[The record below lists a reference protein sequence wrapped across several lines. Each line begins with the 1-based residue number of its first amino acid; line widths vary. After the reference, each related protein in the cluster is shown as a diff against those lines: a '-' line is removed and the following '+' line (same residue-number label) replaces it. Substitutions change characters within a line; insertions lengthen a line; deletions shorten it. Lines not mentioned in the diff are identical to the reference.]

1 MIYYEKNRF
10 VHSFKRVEVFS
21 NLAKMKQTL
30 LGVLAVLILI
40 VGGYKTIDFI
50 QNNEMVHI
58 VKSDEVKEIVENYL
72 RYLDND
78 ALTDKGKIISY
89 QIDEQSIEH
98 NPMGGIMFTVI
109 LNDDSELYVRM
120 TLEKDHETG
129 KIQQSGGGYAKK
141 VKNLVGE
148 KD

>member
-1 MIYYEKNRF
+1 MRLIGKGWGL
-10 VHSFKRVEVFS
+10 KLKKLIRV
-21 NLAKMKQTL
+21 L
-30 LGVLAVLILI
+30 LVVVGLV
-40 VGGYKTIDFI
+40 VGGYTIMGI
-50 QNNEMVHI
+50 VRNHEMVQI

-78 ALTDKGKIISY
+78 ALTDKGKIVSY

-98 NPMGGIMFTVI
+98 NPMGGIMFTVF

-120 TLEKDHETG
+120 TLEKHHETG

-141 VKNLVGE
+141 VKDLVGK

>member
-1 MIYYEKNRF
+1 MRLIGKGWELKL
-10 VHSFKRVEVFS
+10 K
-21 NLAKMKQTL
+21 KIIK
-30 LGVLAVLILI
+30 VLIGLFVVVGLV
-40 VGGYKTIDFI
+40 VGGYTIMEI
-50 QNNEMVHI
+50 VRNHEMVQI
-58 VKSDEVKEIVENYL
+58 VKRDEVKEIVENYL

-78 ALTDKGKIISY
+78 ALTDKGKIVSY
-89 QIDEQSIEH
+89 QIDEASIEH
-98 NPMGGIMFTVI
+98 NPMGGIMFTVL

-141 VKNLVGE
+141 VKDLVGK

>member
-1 MIYYEKNRF
+1 MTRVLLALF
-10 VHSFKRVEVFS
+10 VVVG
-21 NLAKMKQTL
+21 L
-30 LGVLAVLILI
+30 V
-40 VGGYKTIDFI
+40 VGGYTIMGI
-50 QNNEMVHI
+50 VRNNEMVYI

-98 NPMGGIMFTVI
+98 NPMGGIMFTVF

-120 TLEKDHETG
+120 TLEKNHETG

-141 VKNLVGE
+141 VKDLVSK

>member
-1 MIYYEKNRF
+1 
-10 VHSFKRVEVFS
+10 
-21 NLAKMKQTL
+21 MKL
-30 LGVLAVLILI
+30 KKIIRVLIGLFVVVGLV
-40 VGGYKTIDFI
+40 VGGYTIMGVVR
-50 QNNEMVHI
+50 NHEMVQI
-58 VKSDEVKEIVENYL
+58 VKRDEVKEIVENYL

-78 ALTDKGKIISY
+78 ALTDKGKIVSY

-98 NPMGGIMFTVI
+98 NPMGGIMFTVF

-120 TLEKDHETG
+120 TLEKHHETG

-141 VKNLVGE
+141 VKDLVGK

>member
-1 MIYYEKNRF
+1 LKLKKIIR
-10 VHSFKRVEVFS
+10 
-21 NLAKMKQTL
+21 
-30 LGVLAVLILI
+30 VLIGLFVVVGLV
-40 VGGYKTIDFI
+40 VGGYTIMEI
-50 QNNEMVHI
+50 VRNHEMVQI
-58 VKSDEVKEIVENYL
+58 VKRDEVKEIVENYL

-78 ALTDKGKIISY
+78 ALTDKGKIVSY

-98 NPMGGIMFTVI
+98 NPMGGIMFTVF

-120 TLEKDHETG
+120 TLEKHHETG

-141 VKNLVGE
+141 VKDLVGK

>member
-1 MIYYEKNRF
+1 MRLIGKGWELKL
-10 VHSFKRVEVFS
+10 K
-21 NLAKMKQTL
+21 KIIK
-30 LGVLAVLILI
+30 VLIGLFVVVGLV
-40 VGGYKTIDFI
+40 VGGYTIMEI
-50 QNNEMVHI
+50 VRNHEMVQI
-58 VKSDEVKEIVENYL
+58 VKRDEVKEIVENYL

-78 ALTDKGKIISY
+78 ALTDKGKIVSY

-98 NPMGGIMFTVI
+98 NPMGGIMFTVL

-120 TLEKDHETG
+120 TLEKNHETG

-141 VKNLVGE
+141 VKDLVGK

>member
-1 MIYYEKNRF
+1 
-10 VHSFKRVEVFS
+10 
-21 NLAKMKQTL
+21 MKL
-30 LGVLAVLILI
+30 KKIIRVLIGLFI
-40 VGGYKTIDFI
+40 VVGLVVGGYTIMEI
-50 QNNEMVHI
+50 VRNHEMVQI
-58 VKSDEVKEIVENYL
+58 VKRDEVKEIVENYL

-78 ALTDKGKIISY
+78 ALTDKGKIVSY

-98 NPMGGIMFTVI
+98 NPMGGIMFTVF

-120 TLEKDHETG
+120 TLEKHHETG

-141 VKNLVGE
+141 VKDLVGK

>member
-1 MIYYEKNRF
+1 MTRVLVALF
-10 VHSFKRVEVFS
+10 VVVG
-21 NLAKMKQTL
+21 L
-30 LGVLAVLILI
+30 V
-40 VGGYKTIDFI
+40 VGGYTIMGI
-50 QNNEMVHI
+50 VRNNEMVHI

-98 NPMGGIMFTVI
+98 NPMGGIMFTVF

-120 TLEKDHETG
+120 TLEKNHETG
-129 KIQQSGGGYAKK
+129 KIQRSGGGYAKK
-141 VKNLVGE
+141 VKDLVGK

>member
-1 MIYYEKNRF
+1 
-10 VHSFKRVEVFS
+10 
-21 NLAKMKQTL
+21 MKL
-30 LGVLAVLILI
+30 KKIIRVLIGLFVVVGLVVVGYTIMEI
-40 VGGYKTIDFI
+40 VR
-50 QNNEMVHI
+50 NHEMVQI
-58 VKSDEVKEIVENYL
+58 VKRDEVKEIVENYL

-78 ALTDKGKIISY
+78 ALTDKGKIVSY

-98 NPMGGIMFTVI
+98 NPMGGIMFTVF

-120 TLEKDHETG
+120 TLEKHHETG

-141 VKNLVGE
+141 VKDLVGK

>member
-1 MIYYEKNRF
+1 MRLIGKGWELKL
-10 VHSFKRVEVFS
+10 KKLIRV
-21 NLAKMKQTL
+21 L
-30 LGVLAVLILI
+30 LVVVGLV
-40 VGGYKTIDFI
+40 VGGYTIMGI
-50 QNNEMVHI
+50 VRNHEMVQI
-58 VKSDEVKEIVENYL
+58 VKRDEVKEIVENYL

-78 ALTDKGKIISY
+78 ALTDKGKIVSY

-98 NPMGGIMFTVI
+98 NPMGGIMFTVF

-120 TLEKDHETG
+120 TLEKHHETG

-141 VKNLVGE
+141 VKDLVGK

>member
-1 MIYYEKNRF
+1 MTRVLLAIF
-10 VHSFKRVEVFS
+10 VVVG
-21 NLAKMKQTL
+21 L
-30 LGVLAVLILI
+30 V
-40 VGGYKTIDFI
+40 VGGYTIMGI
-50 QNNEMVHI
+50 VRNNEMVHI
-58 VKSDEVKEIVENYL
+58 VKSDEVKEIVENFL

-120 TLEKDHETG
+120 TLEKNHETG
-129 KIQQSGGGYAKK
+129 KIQRSGGGYAKK
-141 VKNLVGE
+141 VKDLVGK

>member
-1 MIYYEKNRF
+1 
-10 VHSFKRVEVFS
+10 
-21 NLAKMKQTL
+21 MKL
-30 LGVLAVLILI
+30 KKIIRVLIGLFVVVGLV
-40 VGGYKTIDFI
+40 VGGYTIMGI
-50 QNNEMVHI
+50 VRNHEMVQI
-58 VKSDEVKEIVENYL
+58 VKRDEVKEIVENYL

-78 ALTDKGKIISY
+78 ALTDKGKIVSY

-98 NPMGGIMFTVI
+98 NPMGGIMFTVF

-120 TLEKDHETG
+120 TLEKHHETG

-141 VKNLVGE
+141 VKDLVGK

>member
-1 MIYYEKNRF
+1 MGL
-10 VHSFKRVEVFS
+10 V
-21 NLAKMKQTL
+21 
-30 LGVLAVLILI
+30 
-40 VGGYKTIDFI
+40 VGGYTIMEI
-50 QNNEMVHI
+50 VRNHEMVQI
-58 VKSDEVKEIVENYL
+58 VKRDEVKEIVENYL

-78 ALTDKGKIISY
+78 ALTDKGKIVSY

-98 NPMGGIMFTVI
+98 NPMGGIMFTVF

-141 VKNLVGE
+141 VKDLVGK

>member
-1 MIYYEKNRF
+1 MGLKLKKLI
-10 VHSFKRVEVFS
+10 RV
-21 NLAKMKQTL
+21 L
-30 LGVLAVLILI
+30 LVVVGLV
-40 VGGYKTIDFI
+40 VGGYTIMGVVR
-50 QNNEMVHI
+50 NNEMVHI

-98 NPMGGIMFTVI
+98 NPMGGIMFTVF

>member
-1 MIYYEKNRF
+1 MRLIGKGWELKLKKMIR
-10 VHSFKRVEVFS
+10 
-21 NLAKMKQTL
+21 AL
-30 LGVLAVLILI
+30 LGLFVAVGLV
-40 VGGYKTIDFI
+40 VGGYTII
-50 QNNEMVHI
+50 GIVRNHEMVQI

-78 ALTDKGKIISY
+78 ALTDKGKIVSY

-98 NPMGGIMFTVI
+98 NPMGGIMFTVF

-141 VKNLVGE
+141 VKDLVGK

>member
-1 MIYYEKNRF
+1 MRLIGKGWELKL
-10 VHSFKRVEVFS
+10 K
-21 NLAKMKQTL
+21 KIIK
-30 LGVLAVLILI
+30 VLIGLFVVVGLV
-40 VGGYKTIDFI
+40 VGGYTIMEI
-50 QNNEMVHI
+50 VRNHEMVQI
-58 VKSDEVKEIVENYL
+58 VKRDEVKEIVENYL

-78 ALTDKGKIISY
+78 ALTDKGKIVSY

-120 TLEKDHETG
+120 TLEKNHETG

-141 VKNLVGE
+141 VKDLVGK